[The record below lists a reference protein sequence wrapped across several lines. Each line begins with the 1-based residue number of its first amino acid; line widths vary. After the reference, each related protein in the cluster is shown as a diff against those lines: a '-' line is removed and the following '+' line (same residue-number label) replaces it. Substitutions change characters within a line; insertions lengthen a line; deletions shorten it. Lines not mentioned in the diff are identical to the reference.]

1 MSQNLLLVE
10 KDEQARVRTRSLLP
24 VRFVPL
30 TGGSGV
36 ALLAAI
42 GILAGASI
50 AYEIL
55 LTRLLAILLWHH
67 FAYMIISVAL
77 LGIGASGTFL
87 AFARGM
93 LTPRFTEAFA
103 GCATVFA
110 ASAIGGFALAQRVQF
125 NPLEVIWDPG
135 QQLHLA
141 QIYGLLALPF
151 FAVGTAIGLAFIVY
165 ENRIAAI
172 YAPT

>member
-1 MSQNLLLVE
+1 M
-10 KDEQARVRTRSLLP
+10 
-24 VRFVPL
+24 
-30 TGGSGV
+30 

-55 LTRLLAILLWHH
+55 LTRLFSILLWHH

-87 AFARGM
+87 AFAREM
-93 LTPRFTEAFA
+93 LTPRFTETFA
-103 GCATVFA
+103 GCAMLFA
-110 ASAIGGFALAQRVQF
+110 ASAIGGFALGQRVRF
-125 NPLEVIWDPG
+125 NPLEVIWDPA

-172 YAPT
+172 YRAV